1 MIGRW
6 SFVKKT
12 KINYR
17 VRIKIFYGRGI
28 SNQITSNKMW
38 VLTEKSVICCLT
50 ALDDNLKYISIEN

>member
-28 SNQITSNKMW
+28 NNQITSNKMW
-38 VLTEKSVICCLT
+38 VLTEKSVV
-50 ALDDNLKYISIEN
+50 NLLFDCIG